1 LFKFVIFAFQNKKK
15 IYFCLFKALF
25 GKLSFM
31 KKYYIN
37 HLRELESE
45 SIYVMR
51 EVAAQ
56 FERPVLLFSGG
67 KDSII
72 MFHLARKAFWPA
84 KVPFPLMHI
93 DTGHNFPETL
103 EFRDQ
108 LMEKT
113 GATCIVRFVQD
124 SIDQGKAV
132 EEKGINASRNMLQT
146 VTLLDAIEEL
156 KFDCALGG
164 GRRDEEKARA
174 KERFFSH
181 RDEFGQ
187 WDPKNQRPELW
198 NIFNG
203 KKRMGEHFRVFP
215 LSNWTEMDVW
225 QYILMENIEIPDLYF
240 THKREVF
247 NRDGVWLAT
256 APFMQLKDNEK
267 IEVRNVRCR
276 TIGDMTCTGVT
287 LSEANTLEDII
298 QEVAATRVTER
309 GGRYDDKRSESA
321 MEDRKKEGY
330 F

>member
-1 LFKFVIFAFQNKKK
+1 MSNLKQ
-15 IYFCLFKALF
+15 YT
-25 GKLSFM
+25 
-31 KKYYIN
+31 IN

-56 FERPVLLFSGG
+56 FEKPALLFSGG
-67 KDSII
+67 KDSIV
-72 MFHLARKAFWPA
+72 MFHIARKAFWPS
-84 KVPFPLMHI
+84 KVPFPLLHI

-103 EFRDQ
+103 EYRDK

-113 GATCIVRFVQD
+113 GATCIVRYVQD
-124 SIDQGKAV
+124 TINSGKV
-132 EEKGINASRNMLQT
+132 TEETGPHASRNKLQT
-146 VTLLDAIEEL
+146 VTLLDALDEF
-156 KFDCALGG
+156 KFDAALGG

-215 LSNWTEMDVW
+215 ISNWTEMDVW
-225 QYILMENIEIPDLYF
+225 QYILMEGIDMPSIYF
-240 THKREVF
+240 THQRKMIV
-247 NRDGVWLAT
+247 RDNTLLAHCNYI
-256 APFMQLKDNEK
+256 QLKNTDKVETMQ
-267 IEVRNVRCR
+267 IRFR
-276 TIGDMTCTGVT
+276 TIGDMTCTGGVI
-287 LSEANTLEDII
+287 SPANTLEEII
-298 QEVAATRVTER
+298 QEVASSRVTER
-309 GGRYDDKRSESA
+309 GSRYDDKRSESA